1 MEGNMAGAQNKRN
14 SPGAFRSCLIPYKD
28 QIFTWWFDDR
38 KSAREIQALLAEQFG
53 LEVNW
58 STITRFIKVRSQ
70 KADPHERSVHLQQ
83 RNTAQELSYPSVSVK
98 SSQESCGKQV
108 LTDKRKNGN
117 IIQMLRNTS
126 AQELGRMADEALERK
141 GK

>member
-1 MEGNMAGAQNKRN
+1 MAGAQNKRN

-38 KSAREIQALLAEQFG
+38 KSAREIQALLAEQVG
-53 LEVNW
+53 LEVHW
-58 STITRFIKVRSQ
+58 STITRFIKVRSR
-70 KADPHERSVHLQQ
+70 KADPHETHERPVHLQQ

-108 LTDKRKNGN
+108 LTDKRKKGN

-141 GK
+141 RK

>member
-1 MEGNMAGAQNKRN
+1 MAGAQNKRN

-38 KSAREIQALLAEQFG
+38 KSAREIQTLLAEQFG
-53 LEVNW
+53 LEVHW
-58 STITRFIKVRSQ
+58 STITRFIKVRSRE
-70 KADPHERSVHLQQ
+70 ADPHERPVHLQQ

-108 LTDKRKNGN
+108 LTDKRKKGN

-141 GK
+141 RK

>member
-1 MEGNMAGAQNKRN
+1 MAGAQNKRN

-38 KSAREIQALLAEQFG
+38 KSAREIQTLLAEQFG
-53 LEVNW
+53 LEVHW

-70 KADPHERSVHLQQ
+70 KADPHERPVHLQQ

-108 LTDKRKNGN
+108 LTDKRKKGN

-141 GK
+141 RK

>member
-1 MEGNMAGAQNKRN
+1 MN
-14 SPGAFRSCLIPYKD
+14 
-28 QIFTWWFDDR
+28 
-38 KSAREIQALLAEQFG
+38 AREIIAVIPRVMRHQQIELLLVARAGDGSG
-53 LEVNW
+53 LVPV
-58 STITRFIKVRSQ
+58 SYTHLDVYKRQ
-70 KADPHERSVHLQQ
+70 PVHLQQ

-108 LTDKRKNGN
+108 LTDKRKKGN

-141 GK
+141 RK

>member
-1 MEGNMAGAQNKRN
+1 MAGAQNKRN

-38 KSAREIQALLAEQFG
+38 KSAREIQALLAEQVG
-53 LEVNW
+53 LEVHW
-58 STITRFIKVRSQ
+58 STITRFIKVRSR
-70 KADPHERSVHLQQ
+70 KADPHERPVHLQQ
-83 RNTAQELSYPSVSVK
+83 RNTVQELSYPSVSVK

-108 LTDKRKNGN
+108 LTDKRKKGN

-141 GK
+141 RK

>member
-1 MEGNMAGAQNKRN
+1 MAGVQNKRN

-38 KSAREIQALLAEQFG
+38 KSAREIQTLLAEQFG
-53 LEVNW
+53 LEVHW
-58 STITRFIKVRSQ
+58 STITRFIKVRSR
-70 KADPHERSVHLQQ
+70 KADPHERPVHLQQ

-108 LTDKRKNGN
+108 LTDKRKKGN

-141 GK
+141 RK

>member
-1 MEGNMAGAQNKRN
+1 MAGAQNKRN

-38 KSAREIQALLAEQFG
+38 KSAREIQTLLAKQFG
-53 LEVNW
+53 LEVHW
-58 STITRFIKVRSQ
+58 STITRFIKVRSR
-70 KADPHERSVHLQQ
+70 KTEPHEKTAHLQQ
-83 RNTAQELSYPSVSVK
+83 RNIAQELPYPLGSVK

-108 LTDKRKNGN
+108 LADKRN

-141 GK
+141 RK